1 MNRPYNL
8 KNAVSCSSPKLT
20 PKEIEEF
27 QEAFDF
33 FDTHKQ
39 GSVEATDVGKIMRAV
54 GLNPSESELDT
65 IVRSTNSKIDF
76 DEFLNLA
83 SKNLADNRVDE
94 QQIREAFK
102 IFDSFGNGLLN
113 LNQMRVSL
121 QNLGESLR
129 DEEVD
134 ELIREAD
141 IDAEGNVNYEEL
153 VKILCRN

>member
-1 MNRPYNL
+1 MNKPANNRVTIPSEL
-8 KNAVSCSSPKLT
+8 KLSPKELQ
-20 PKEIEEF
+20 EY

-39 GSVEATDVGKIMRAV
+39 GCVQAADVGKVMRAV
-54 GLNPSESELDT
+54 GLNPSETELEA
-65 IVRSTNSKIDF
+65 IMRSAKTKIDF
-76 DEFLNLA
+76 NEFLHLA
-83 SKNLADNRVDE
+83 SKNVIENRVNE

-102 IFDSFGNGLLN
+102 MFDSYGNGLLN

-121 QNLGESLR
+121 QNLGERLR

-141 IDAEGNVNYEEL
+141 IDTEGNVNYEEL